1 MKEGFYEKIITESI
15 AQALIKESDKTVLL
29 ESFSKSDGSIFIH
42 RYFQQFL
49 QRAFNQ
55 LVEERDE
62 IAKKK
67 LIDFTN
73 DLIRLTAEYLNDEE
87 FNHEQISKQ
96 GQILKAFFHASS
108 FTEANLKKHIQES
121 FPITGLSESALFNG
135 SKHTPSLES
144 ELKKEMLTSNE
155 VWWLVSFLKFE
166 GVRLF
171 EQVLRKLQG
180 QGVSAPLFRQHNDI
194 IFFN

>member
-1 MKEGFYEKIITESI
+1 MMKEGFYEKIITESI

-29 ESFSKSDGSIFIH
+29 ESFSKSDGSVLIH

-55 LVEERDE
+55 LIEERDE

-96 GQILKAFFHASS
+96 GQILKN
-108 FTEANLKKHIQES
+108 T
-121 FPITGLSESALFNG
+121 
-135 SKHTPSLES
+135 SKNPS
-144 ELKKEMLTSNE
+144 
-155 VWWLVSFLKFE
+155 
-166 GVRLF
+166 
-171 EQVLRKLQG
+171 Q
-180 QGVSAPLFRQHNDI
+180 
-194 IFFN
+194 